1 MCPVGFAHVMSTLPP
16 TDSALGLAFSAL
28 PEIDVDTMAAQAAD
42 LASRLG
48 TDTGEPGPK
57 QADKSTRATEVSAKE
72 RKRAAWKEKQKLWA
86 QKQQGSKKAP
96 IPRQDVKLPVVA
108 QERAGGVPLTNTEG
122 PLGALPPPG
131 AEVLS
136 SAEIE
141 EINTITSTLSDT
153 VSDLSSE
160 LARTREEVELLK
172 KSNTSLQ
179 ISLTSLNRD
188 VASLTAAVL
197 ELGAHTPKL
206 PAKQLTRTT
215 DPLAKDKRSSSKVTI
230 QAPPADSK
238 AQNKTTQTEV
248 KSKILQEEI
257 E

>member
-1 MCPVGFAHVMSTLPP
+1 MSAPPP

-28 PEIDVDTMAAQAAD
+28 PEIDVETMAAQAAD
-42 LASRLG
+42 LALKLG
-48 TDTGEPGPK
+48 TDSGKSKPEQDSGNTGVKG
-57 QADKSTRATEVSAKE
+57 ANAKE
-72 RKRAAWKEKQKLWA
+72 RKKAAWKEKQRLWA
-86 QKQQGSKKAP
+86 QGQGGAKKAP
-96 IPRQDVKLPVVA
+96 LLRPDTRSSVA
-108 QERAGGVPLTNTEG
+108 SRERAGGVPLADTEE
-122 PLGALPPPG
+122 PSSVLPPPG

-153 VSDLSSE
+153 VSDLSGE
-160 LARTREEVELLK
+160 LAKTREEVEMLK

-197 ELGAHTPKL
+197 ELGAHAPKL
-206 PAKQLTRTT
+206 PARQPTKTT
-215 DPLAKDKRSSSKVTI
+215 DSLTKDKRGLSRVTI

-238 AQNKTTQTEV
+238 TGSQNIRGEV
-248 KSKILQEEI
+248 KSKILQDEI